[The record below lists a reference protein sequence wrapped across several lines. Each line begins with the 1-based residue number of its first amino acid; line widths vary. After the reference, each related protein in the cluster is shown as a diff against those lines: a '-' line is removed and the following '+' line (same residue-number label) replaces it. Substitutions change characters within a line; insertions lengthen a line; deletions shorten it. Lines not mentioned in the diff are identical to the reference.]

1 MTWWRIA
8 KDSNGLTVVD
18 RLGLIWRKSFLQLE
32 EMRPYRQ
39 RILSILRR
47 LKICPMCR
55 RNSLFMFTIQDIEGK
70 IVGYQFGRCP
80 SCKGT
85 RVVLDDEPATPDD
98 LLDTL
103 NADIIEHVNFDASK
117 YLHDFEAHQNRE
129 PKHKMQ
135 IKERNK

>member
-47 LKICPMCR
+47 LKGCVKCHGTGKVPALEERGGPWMEYQVLVYDECDDCNGTGR
-55 RNSLFMFTIQDIEGK
+55 RIRSDG
-70 IVGYQFGRCP
+70 
-80 SCKGT
+80 
-85 RVVLDDEPATPDD
+85 
-98 LLDTL
+98 
-103 NADIIEHVNFDASK
+103 
-117 YLHDFEAHQNRE
+117 
-129 PKHKMQ
+129 
-135 IKERNK
+135 